1 MNTLF
6 LDIRDPLQNTD
17 AVNTAA
23 AFIKAGEVVAMPTE
37 TVYGLAAN
45 AFDSSAVHK
54 IFAAKG
60 RPQDNPLIVHIA
72 FVQELFDLAACVPA
86 AALRLAEKFWP
97 GPLTII
103 LPKKDCVPDAVS
115 GGLSTVAVRM
125 PSHPGANALIRAAGV
140 PLAAPSAN
148 ISGFPSPTD
157 VRHVM
162 DDMDGRIAAVCDGGN
177 CEFGVES
184 TVLTLAT
191 DVPRLLRPGS
201 VTLEQLREVLGE
213 VQVDDAVLNPL
224 QVGQIASS
232 PGMKYRH
239 YAPKAKITV
248 VKGTA
253 EEFYKFIEKYAKKN
267 DFALCFEEDVPHI
280 ALQCVTFGQADDPFS
295 QTHRLFD
302 ALRELDEKKAKT
314 VWARDPDPQGVG
326 LAVCN
331 RLYRAAGFSFA
342 KNSITVGIT
351 GITGAGKSTLTKLF
365 AQKGFAVVDADE
377 IARSVTKKGSPVLV
391 QLADVFGEDILLAD
405 GTLDRRKLG
414 ARAFADAES
423 TKKLNEITHPAILER
438 IRTAVLD
445 LQKDGKN
452 SVLDVPLLFE
462 TGLDTLCDH
471 TVYITAD
478 REIRLDR
485 LLRRDGLSVQ
495 EIEKRMQARSDEAYF
510 TERSDFVLVN
520 NGTDALETLF
530 EELYTEITKQ

>member
-6 LDIRDPLQNTD
+6 LDIRNPIQNAD

-23 AFIKAGEVVAMPTE
+23 AFLKAGEVVAMPTE

-45 AFDSSAVHK
+45 ALDSAAVEK

-72 FVQELFDLAACVPA
+72 FVQELFDLAAHVPVS
-86 AALRLAEKFWP
+86 ALRLAEKFWP

-103 LPKKDCVPDAVS
+103 LPKKDCVPDTVS
-115 GGLSTVAVRM
+115 GGLDTVAVRM
-125 PSHPGANALIRAAGV
+125 PSHPSANALIRAAGV

-224 QVGQIASS
+224 QAGQTAAS

-239 YAPKAKITV
+239 YAPLAKITV
-248 VKGTA
+248 IKGSA
-253 EEFYKFIEKYAKKN
+253 EDFYKFVAKNASKD
-267 DFALCFEEDVPHI
+267 DFALCFEEDVAHLRI
-280 ALQCVTFGQADDPFS
+280 NCVTFGQADDPFS

-314 VWARDPDPQGVG
+314 VWARDPSSDGVG

-331 RLYRAAGFSFA
+331 RLYRAAGFAFMH
-342 KNSITVGIT
+342 NTCIVGIT

-365 AQKGFAVVDADE
+365 AEKDFAVVDADV
-377 IARSVTKKGSPVLV
+377 IARSVTQKDSPE
-391 QLADVFGEDILLAD
+391 LALLAEAFGADILLSD
-405 GTLDRRKLG
+405 GSLDRRKLG
-414 ARAFADAES
+414 ERAFADAES
-423 TKKLNEITHPAILER
+423 TQKLNSITHPAILKR
-438 IRTAVLD
+438 IRDAVND
-445 LQKDGKN
+445 LQKDGRN
-452 SVLDVPLLFE
+452 VVLDVPLLFE
-462 TGLDTLCDH
+462 TGLGQLCDH

-478 REIRLDR
+478 HDVRLQR
-485 LLRRDGLSVQ
+485 LQLRDGLCAQ
-495 EIEKRMQARSDEAYF
+495 EIEKRMQARFDEDYF
-510 TERSDFVLVN
+510 TQRSDFVLVN
-520 NGTDALETLF
+520 NGQDGLEALFAELF
-530 EELYTEITKQ
+530 KKITV

>member
-6 LDIRDPLQNTD
+6 LDIRNPLQNTE
-17 AVNTAA
+17 AVRTAA
-23 AFIKAGEVVAMPTE
+23 ALLRDGEVVAMPTE

-45 AFDSSAVHK
+45 AFDSTAVEK

-72 FVQELFDLAACVPA
+72 YVQELFDLAASVPT

-103 LPKKDCVPDAVS
+103 LPKRDCVPEAVS

-125 PSHPGANALIRAAGV
+125 PSHPSANALIRAAGV

-191 DVPRLLRPGS
+191 EIPRLLRPGS
-201 VTLEQLREVLGE
+201 VTLEQLREVIGE

-224 QVGQIASS
+224 QAGQTASS

-239 YAPKAKITV
+239 YAPEAKITV
-248 VKGTA
+248 VKGSA
-253 EEFYKFIEKYAKKN
+253 EDFYKFIEKNANKN
-267 DFALCFEEDVPHI
+267 DFALCFEEDLPHI

-295 QTHRLFD
+295 QTHRLFE
-302 ALRELDEKKAKT
+302 ALRELDEKKAQT
-314 VWARDPDPQGVG
+314 VWARDPSSDGVG

-331 RLYRAAGFSFA
+331 RLYRAAGFSFVY
-342 KNSITVGIT
+342 NTCIVGIT

-365 AQKGFAVVDADE
+365 AQKGFGVVDADE
-377 IARSVTKKGSPVLV
+377 IARSVTEKDSPVLV
-391 QLADVFGEDILLAD
+391 QLAQAFGEDILLND
-405 GTLDRRKLG
+405 GALDRRKLG

-423 TKKLNEITHPAILER
+423 TEKLNSITHPAILER
-438 IRTAVLD
+438 IRTTVSD
-445 LQKDGKN
+445 LQRDGKN
-452 SVLDVPLLFE
+452 AVLDVPLLFE
-462 TGLDTLCDH
+462 TGLDRLCDH

-478 REIRLDR
+478 HDIRLAR
-485 LLRRDGLSVQ
+485 LQQRDGLSAQ
-495 EIEKRMQARSDEAYF
+495 EIEKRMQARHDENYF
-510 TERSDFVLVN
+510 IERSDFVIKN
-520 NGTDALETLF
+520 NGTQPLETLF
-530 EELYTEITKQ
+530 EDLSEKIMA